1 MKEDVLKQL
10 LEELL
15 SSADETAPIGHGLS
29 ADDLDINKQVI
40 ELVVNAGLM
49 VLTQHRSV
57 TGSLPLRM
65 SPFLMVDDLV
75 NQGTRCLAAIRITVR
90 KAPEVLVLETK
101 DTVIADWL
109 LVRMCAVLSQT
120 KSARIRQEIV
130 STLAEVL
137 KMWREANPKSW
148 NDLRKCTE
156 TIKSYVSR

>member
-65 SPFLMVDDLV
+65 SPLF
-75 NQGTRCLAAIRITVR
+75 
-90 KAPEVLVLETK
+90 
-101 DTVIADWL
+101 
-109 LVRMCAVLSQT
+109 
-120 KSARIRQEIV
+120 
-130 STLAEVL
+130 
-137 KMWREANPKSW
+137 
-148 NDLRKCTE
+148 
-156 TIKSYVSR
+156 